1 MPRCLLC
8 MCEQTFGLLNLEK
21 SNTVCFDWFSV
32 WSTETNCT
40 QRTDTLDV
48 QVSTSASLGC
58 TSAPNLAQPFP
69 VSHLWIFRTPWS
81 SCLSSGRV
89 LKPGVAWGPPV
100 RTAIVYASQWTFH
113 KKWTGMHLG
122 ECDQLLTTAT
132 SSNPLV

>member
-1 MPRCLLC
+1 
-8 MCEQTFGLLNLEK
+8 MCEQTFGLFNLEK

-40 QRTDTLDV
+40 QRTDTLDF

-81 SCLSSGRV
+81 SCLSSGGV

-100 RTAIVYASQWTFH
+100 CTAIVYASQWTFH
-113 KKWTGMHLG
+113 TKWTGMHLG